1 MPFKKLQIKAGVN
14 RENTR
19 YTNEGGWY
27 ESNNVR
33 FRQGYPE
40 KIGGWAKLTEGSG
53 AYSFVLGYAR
63 ALLRWTQLSG
73 VKLLGVGTDD
83 KYYIEQ
89 GGLFTD
95 VTPLRTTA
103 TSIDNGP
110 LGPFASFLTVI
121 FLQVKDTAHGAFAG
135 DYVTLAG
142 ASALGA
148 GLTTA
153 VLNKQHRI
161 FSVGKLDANLDPL
174 NYYVLV
180 IGPVSV
186 SGLDP
191 AATGLGG
198 NSVTAAYEIHVSGSS
213 QTAIEGYGGGPYG
226 FGNYGVGLT
235 TDNVKAFRTWNHA
248 NFGQVLI
255 AGVPF
260 GPLYKWENDLAT
272 RLLPITGGDAPLT
285 HGKLLISDL
294 SRFVFVF
301 GVNPY
306 GSTTYDP
313 MLIRWSS
320 QETFTDWAPLATNSA
335 GSLRLSRGSEIV
347 AVKQARQE
355 ILVWTDTSLYTL
367 QFLGGAEGWGAQL
380 VGENITIASSNSVA
394 YANGAAFWMG
404 REKFYS
410 YTGQTQTLPCD
421 LRSYVFDNFNPFE
434 SRQVFSGTNES
445 FNEIWWFYPSQDS
458 DNLNAPRTDKYVIYN
473 YQDNI
478 WYYGDMERSAWIDEA
493 NEGKPISAQYQVTG
507 QGPTSLTIPFAA
519 TQGQVLFQE
528 IGVDD
533 DSGDTKVAI
542 PALITSAEFD
552 IDDGD
557 RFSFVSKLIPD
568 LNFRGS
574 TTTNPSVQM
583 TLSPLHDSGSGYN
596 NPLSV
601 GGNSELPVVRSA
613 TVPIE
618 IYTTQ
623 LNLRVRGRQMSLKLE
638 STDLGVHWQL
648 GSPRINIRPDGRR

>member
-1 MPFKKLQIKAGVN
+1 MPIKKLQIKAGVN

-33 FRQGYPE
+33 FRQGHPE

-83 KYYIEQ
+83 KYYIELQ
-89 GGLFTD
+89 GLFTD
-95 VTPLRTTA
+95 VTPLRVTA
-103 TSIDNGP
+103 ATIDNGP
-110 LGPFASFLTVI
+110 FSISTLFTFAFLEVH
-121 FLQVKDTAHGAFAG
+121 DTSHGAFTG
-135 DYVTLAG
+135 DYVTFSG
-142 ASALGA
+142 ATAMGGAITAALLNKNHKIAALGKFD
-148 GLTTA
+148 GTDT
-153 VLNKQHRI
+153 
-161 FSVGKLDANLDPL
+161 S
-174 NYYVLV
+174 NYYVINLGV
-180 IGPVSV
+180 VSIT
-186 SGLDP
+186 S
-191 AATGLGG
+191 ATGNGG
-198 NSVTAAYEIHVSGSS
+198 NSVVAAYEIHVSSS
-213 QTAIEGYGGGPYG
+213 SETARDGYGGGPYG
-226 FGNYGVGLT
+226 FGTYGNGLT
-235 TDNVKAFRTWNHA
+235 TATATAFRTWNHA

-260 GPLYKWENDLAT
+260 GPLYKWENDFAT
-272 RLLPITGGDAPLT
+272 KLVLITGTGVPEQ
-285 HGKLLISDL
+285 HGKLLISDT

-301 GVNPY
+301 GTNPY
-306 GSTTYDP
+306 GSSTFDP

-320 QETFTDWAPLATNSA
+320 QETFTDWQPLATNSA

-347 AVKQARQE
+347 AVKQSRQE
-355 ILVWTDTSLYTL
+355 ILVWTDTALYAL

-380 VGENITIASSNSVA
+380 VGENITIASKNSVA
-394 YANGAAFWMG
+394 YASGAAFWMG
-404 REKFYS
+404 KGKFYS
-410 YTGQTQTLPCD
+410 YTGQTKTLPCD
-421 LRSYVFDNFNPFE
+421 LKSYVFNNFNTFE
-434 SRQVFSGTNES
+434 YKQTFAGTNEE
-445 FNEIWWFYPSQDS
+445 FNEVWWFYVSHDS

-478 WYYGDMERSAWIDEA
+478 WYYGDMERSAWVDEA
-493 NEGKPISAQYQVTG
+493 NEGKPISCQYQIAVADTDSSSYG
-507 QGPTSLTIPFAA
+507 ANQSQL
-519 TQGQVLFQE
+519 LLQE

-557 RFSFVSKLIPD
+557 RFSFVSKVIPD

-574 TTTNPSVQM
+574 TATSPSVQM
-583 TLSPLHDSGSGYN
+583 TLTPLHDSGSGYN
-596 NPLSV
+596 NPVSV

-613 TVPIE
+613 TAPIE
-618 IYTTQ
+618 IYTAQ
-623 LNLRVRGRQMSLKLE
+623 LNLRVRGRQMSVKLE

-648 GSPRINIRPDGRR
+648 GSPRIDIRPDGRR